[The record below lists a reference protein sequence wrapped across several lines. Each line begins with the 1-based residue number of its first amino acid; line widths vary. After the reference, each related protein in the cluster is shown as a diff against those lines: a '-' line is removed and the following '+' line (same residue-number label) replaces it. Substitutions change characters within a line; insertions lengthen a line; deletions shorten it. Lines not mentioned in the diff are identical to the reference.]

1 MMKLQSFF
9 LLLAVLFSAD
19 AAKFRRLRGESSGI
33 NSNYLG
39 LASDSRCGYG
49 RGRSRCMTNDSMD
62 KIEDAEIA
70 IAAKAPE
77 IAPDMSMSL
86 SMSMSMSMSMSI

>member
-1 MMKLQSFF
+1 
-9 LLLAVLFSAD
+9 
-19 AAKFRRLRGESSGI
+19 
-33 NSNYLG
+33 
-39 LASDSRCGYG
+39 
-49 RGRSRCMTNDSMD
+49 MTNDSMD